1 MPEMP
6 PGWNDFNPNNPFTQ
20 LALLAQRVDALGK
33 EKEDL
38 DSALLQERKE
48 RAEHEAELERRIAK
62 IENSFQRGAG
72 ILMVLPV
79 IGTVVGLV
87 IAYGKAIFAPWTG
100 TK

>member
-20 LALLAQRVDALGK
+20 LALLAQRVENLGK

-38 DSALLQERKE
+38 ERALEEERRE
-48 RAEHEAELERRIAK
+48 RAEHERKIETRLAK

-79 IGTVVGLV
+79 IGTIVGLI
-87 IAYGKAIFAPWTG
+87 IAYGKTIFAPWTD
-100 TK
+100 TR

>member
-6 PGWNDFNPNNPFTQ
+6 SGWNDFNPNNPFTQ
-20 LALLAQRVDALGK
+20 LALLAQRVDNLGK
-33 EKEDL
+33 EKEEIER
-38 DSALLQERKE
+38 SLLIERTE
-48 RAEHEAELERRIAK
+48 RAEHEAALERRLAK

-79 IGTVVGLV
+79 IGTVVGLL

-100 TK
+100 AR